1 MPTLVKMPKWGL
13 TMTAGTVTDWIASE
27 GEEVSA
33 GTPLLT
39 VETEKAVNDVEA
51 PADGILR
58 KIIAATGSEVP
69 VSGPVAIIAAPDET
83 LSDEDITALLTA
95 AAPKAAATGPAVG
108 GRPARESRA
117 ASRDDSGRVN
127 ASPAARKLAR
137 ELDVDLAAVEAT
149 GPSGRITSD
158 DVRRAA
164 ASSAPIESD
173 EQGIEERQ
181 IPLGDGRDLFAILAG
196 PKDASPPLV
205 FLHGLGG
212 SQATWMTLLADL
224 VDRYRVAAFDLP
236 GHGQSDKPDP
246 AAADYSVAG
255 LTTTVIQGIEALGLE
270 PVVLVGHSL
279 GGAIAMR
286 IALERPEI
294 VRGLVLVD
302 SAGVGDEINPEL
314 LDRVEAEPTKDEA
327 RRLLELF
334 FENKRWVLERGVEEM
349 YRARSS
355 PGADAA
361 MRAAADASFSRDGQR
376 IGLAD
381 RMGDISLPTLVVW
394 GERDRVIPATQ
405 AGTAASTIPGAWLE
419 IIEGVG
425 HVPQVEASAELARLL
440 DRFLRALPPPA

>member
-33 GTPLLT
+33 GAPLLT

-58 KIIAATGSEVP
+58 KIVAATGSEVP

-83 LSDEDITALLTA
+83 LSDEDIIALLTA
-95 AAPKAAATGPAVG
+95 AAPKAAATGPAVA

-137 ELDVDLAAVEAT
+137 ELDVDLAAIEAT
-149 GPSGRITSD
+149 GPGGRITSD
-158 DVRRAA
+158 DVQRAA
-164 ASSAPIESD
+164 ASSAPGESD
-173 EQGIEERQ
+173 AAGIEERQ

-196 PKDASPPLV
+196 PTDATPPLV

-224 VDRYRVAAFDLP
+224 VDRYRVAALDLP

-286 IALERPEI
+286 IALERPAI

-314 LDRVEAEPTKDEA
+314 LDRVEAEPSKDEA

-361 MRAAADASFSRDGQR
+361 MRAAAAASFSREGQR
-376 IGLAD
+376 IGLAG

-405 AGTAASTIPGAWLE
+405 AETAASAIPGAWLE

-440 DRFLRALPPPA
+440 DRFLRALLPPA